1 MIKYN
6 IYEKY
11 DKHDQVLFPIFLLT
25 EINTVDVN
33 LKTNAKYRKGNEMG
47 ILAHSF

>member
-11 DKHDQVLFPIFLLT
+11 DKHDQVFPIFLLT
-25 EINTVDVN
+25 EVNTVDVN
-33 LKTNAKYRKGNEMG
+33 LKRNAKYRKGNEMG
-47 ILAHSF
+47 ILAHSS